1 MVETYPEKLCAL
13 PFDLFN
19 SLLESLLFGM
29 SHSDPLVSKSSLQGL
44 ASLAREH
51 LKTGVLATH
60 LSTKGDIFDNCTA
73 RLIQEVVFQ
82 PIIWDRL
89 EPAGSALLPLA
100 AIDVNKFIQLVNA
113 ISQQLGSDDKQRRLH
128 AAFEKL
134 IKPEMLAKVA
144 AEGRE
149 GRIVRVQFK
158 SDFNGF
164 VRNVQSFLIMK

>member
-29 SHSDPLVSKSSLQGL
+29 SHSDPLVSKSSLQGI
-44 ASLAREH
+44 AALAREH
-51 LKTGVLATH
+51 LKSNALVAH
-60 LSTKGDIFDNCTA
+60 LSTKGDIFDNCTG

-89 EPAGSALLPLA
+89 EPAGAALLPLA
-100 AIDVNKFIQLVNA
+100 AIDVQKFIGLVNS
-113 ISQQLGSDDKQRRLH
+113 ISQQLGSEDKQRRLH

-134 IKPEMLAKVA
+134 IQPELLAKVA
-144 AEGRE
+144 IDGRE

-158 SDFNGF
+158 NDFNTF
-164 VRNVQSFLIMK
+164 VRDIQSFLVVK